1 MPSQTVMSRVYR
13 RHNKHIYRLNHM
25 WRGARDLSKK
35 HKSGIAFGG
44 GGTRG
49 IAHLGVIRVLQENSI
64 DFDCVAGN
72 SAGAIAGALYAADIP
87 WQELYDFVL
96 TIKDKNVLPKR
107 PALLTYMSP
116 EIIERLADCF
126 LKDMDFKDL
135 HRPFCA
141 VAVDLEQGTLETLCS
156 GSVSKAVSAS
166 CAVPG
171 VFAPVRIGDKTYID
185 GGTLRSIP
193 TQEIRDMGADTVVGV
208 NLNADRSRGTNSL
221 RRIDVFLTA
230 YNLSI
235 NINSQI
241 CEKCA
246 DLMLRPQLGSF
257 ARHSLK
263 SVEEMLKIGEDT
275 VNEHIDELRKLV
287 GTQLKRTAGG

>member
-1 MPSQTVMSRVYR
+1 MGNT
-13 RHNKHIYRLNHM
+13 
-25 WRGARDLSKK
+25 G
-35 HKSGIAFGG
+35 KSGVAFGG

-49 IAHLGVIRVLQENSI
+49 IAHLGVIRVLQEHNVN
-64 DFDCVAGN
+64 FDYVAGN

-87 WQELYDFVL
+87 WEKLYDFVL
-96 TIKDKNVLPKR
+96 SIRDKNVLPKR

-126 LKDMDFKDL
+126 LKDMQFSDL

-156 GSVSKAVSAS
+156 GSVSKALSAS

-171 VFAPVRIGDKTYID
+171 VFAPVRIGEKLYID

-193 TQEIRDMGADTVVGV
+193 TQELKDMGADKVVGI
-208 NLNADRSRGTNSL
+208 NLNSDRGRGTSSM

-235 NINSQI
+235 NVNSQI

-246 DLMLRPQLGSF
+246 DIMLRPKLDSY

-263 SVEEMLKIGEDT
+263 SIEELLEIGEET
-275 VNEHIDELRKLV
+275 ALEHIKDIKL
-287 GTQLKRTAGG
+287 LLDAGGEEKAAGA

>member
-1 MPSQTVMSRVYR
+1 MRKS
-13 RHNKHIYRLNHM
+13 
-25 WRGARDLSKK
+25 G
-35 HKSGIAFGG
+35 KSGIAFGG

-49 IAHLGVIRVLQENSI
+49 IAHLGVIRVLQEHGIN
-64 DFDCVAGN
+64 FDYVAGN
-72 SAGAIAGALYAADIP
+72 SAAAIAGALYAADIP
-87 WQELYDFVL
+87 WGKLYDFVL
-96 TIKDKNVLPKR
+96 NIKDKNVLPKR

-126 LKDMDFKDL
+126 LKDMQFDEL
-135 HRPFCA
+135 NRPFCA
-141 VAVDLEQGTLETLCS
+141 VAVELERGVLETLCS
-156 GSVSKAVSAS
+156 GSVSKALSAS

-171 VFAPVRIGDKTYID
+171 VFAPVRIGEKLYID

-193 TQEIRDMGADTVVGV
+193 TQELKDMGAEKVVGI
-208 NLNADRSRGTNSL
+208 NLNSDRGRGTSSV
-221 RRIDVFLTA
+221 RRVDVFLTA

-246 DLMLRPQLGSF
+246 DIMLRPKLDSY

-263 SVEEMLKIGEDT
+263 SVEEMLAIGEETARARIED
-275 VNEHIDELRKLV
+275 I
-287 GTQLKRTAGG
+287 KRLLDAGGEEKAAGVRKNSG

>member
-1 MPSQTVMSRVYR
+1 M
-13 RHNKHIYRLNHM
+13 
-25 WRGARDLSKK
+25 SKK

-49 IAHLGVIRVLQENSI
+49 IAHLGAIRVFQENNI

-96 TIKDKNVLPKR
+96 NIKDKNVLPKR

-126 LKDMDFKDL
+126 LKELDFNDL
-135 HRPFCA
+135 HRSFCA

-156 GSVSKAVSAS
+156 GSVSKALSAS

-171 VFAPVRIGDKTYID
+171 VFAPVRIGNKTYID

-193 TQEIRDMGADTVVGV
+193 TQELRHMGADTVVGI
-208 NLNADRSRGTNSL
+208 NLNSDRSRGTSSL

-235 NINSQI
+235 NINSQL

-246 DLMLRPQLGSF
+246 DLMLKPALESY

-263 SVEEMLKIGEDT
+263 SIEEMLKIGEET
-275 VNEHIDELRKLV
+275 ARTHIDEIKELADDPPAHAAR
-287 GTQLKRTAGG
+287 G

>member
-1 MPSQTVMSRVYR
+1 M
-13 RHNKHIYRLNHM
+13 NKT
-25 WRGARDLSKK
+25 G
-35 HKSGIAFGG
+35 KSGIAFGG

-49 IAHLGVIRVLQENSI
+49 IAHLGVIRVLQDNGI
-64 DFDCVAGN
+64 DFDYVAGN

-87 WQELYDFVL
+87 WERLYDFVL
-96 TIKDKNVLPKR
+96 NLKDKNVLPKR
-107 PALLTYMSP
+107 PPLLSYMSP

-126 LKDMDFKDL
+126 LKDVNFEDL
-135 HRPFCA
+135 RRPFCA
-141 VAVDLEQGTLETLCS
+141 VAVDLTQGTLDTLHS
-156 GSVSKAVSAS
+156 GSVSKALSAS

-171 VFAPVRIGDKTYID
+171 VFQPVRIGSRTYID

-193 TQEIRDMGADTVVGV
+193 TQELRDMGAEKVVGI
-208 NLNADRSRGTNSL
+208 NLNSDRSRGTSSL

-241 CEKCA
+241 CEKSA
-246 DLMLRPQLGSF
+246 DIMLRPKLDSY

-263 SVEEMLKIGEDT
+263 SIEEMLKIGEET
-275 VNEHIDELRKLV
+275 AMSHIGDINRLLDSLHE
-287 GTQLKRTAGG
+287 GDAAGA